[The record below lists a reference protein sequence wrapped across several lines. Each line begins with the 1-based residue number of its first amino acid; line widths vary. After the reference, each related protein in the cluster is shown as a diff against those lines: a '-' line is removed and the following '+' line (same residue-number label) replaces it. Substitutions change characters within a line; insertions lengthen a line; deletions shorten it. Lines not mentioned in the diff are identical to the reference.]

1 MTSKINGVIS
11 ARLERLGSEYE
22 AMMNSRHLNKV
33 IREVI
38 RNERNNTDNDIAYW
52 NLCVDRIN
60 ELRDSDRVLSQDIA
74 ENRAQVTLLMN
85 EIK

>member
-11 ARLERLGSEYE
+11 ARLERLGNEYE
-22 AMMNSRHLNKV
+22 AMMNNRHLNKV

-38 RNERNNTDNDIAYW
+38 RKERNNTDNEIAYW

>member
-11 ARLERLGSEYE
+11 GRLERLGSEYE
-22 AMMNSRHLNKV
+22 AMVNSRHLNKV
-33 IREVI
+33 IRDVI
-38 RNERNNTDNDIAYW
+38 RKERNNTDNDVAYW

-60 ELRDSDRVLSQDIA
+60 ELHDSDRVLSQGIA